1 MTQLTDQQALQRVIE
16 HREIFHD
23 EMLGLMRRIMTGEM
37 SPVVMAGFV
46 TGLRVKKE
54 TVGELSAAAQVM
66 REFATPVAV
75 PDKRNLVDLCGTG
88 GDGAHTFNISTTA
101 MFVAAA
107 AGARVAK
114 HGGRSVSSSTGSAD
128 VLEALGAHINLTPE
142 QVASCLAD
150 TGVGFMF
157 APNHHGAM
165 KHAAPVRKE
174 LGIRTMFNILGPL
187 TNPAGAPNQLMG
199 VFHPDLVGIQARV
212 LQRLGSEHVLVVHG
226 RDGLD
231 EITLNGDTLVAE
243 LKDGVVS
250 EYTVNPTQFGLAEHD
265 GSALKA
271 GSREASLAIV
281 RRVIDNEP
289 GPARDIVLLNAGA
302 AIYAAN
308 VAASLA
314 EGVERA
320 REALSSGKAG
330 EALFNF
336 VQASQA
342 FAPRA

>member
-1 MTQLTDQQALQRVIE
+1 
-16 HREIFHD
+16 
-23 EMLGLMRRIMTGEM
+23 
-37 SPVVMAGFV
+37 
-46 TGLRVKKE
+46 
-54 TVGELSAAAQVM
+54 
-66 REFATPVAV
+66 
-75 PDKRNLVDLCGTG
+75 
-88 GDGAHTFNISTTA
+88 
-101 MFVAAA
+101 
-107 AGARVAK
+107 
-114 HGGRSVSSSTGSAD
+114 
-128 VLEALGAHINLTPE
+128 
-142 QVASCLAD
+142 
-150 TGVGFMF
+150 
-157 APNHHGAM
+157 
-165 KHAAPVRKE
+165 
-174 LGIRTMFNILGPL
+174 
-187 TNPAGAPNQLMG
+187 
-199 VFHPDLVGIQARV
+199 V

-250 EYTVNPTQFGLAEHD
+250 EYMVNPTQFGLAEHD

-314 EGVERA
+314 EGVEHA